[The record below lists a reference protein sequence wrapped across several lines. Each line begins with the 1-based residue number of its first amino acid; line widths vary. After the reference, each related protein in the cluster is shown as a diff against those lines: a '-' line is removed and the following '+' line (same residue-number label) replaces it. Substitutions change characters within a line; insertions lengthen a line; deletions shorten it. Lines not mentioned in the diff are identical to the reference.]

1 MSGWS
6 NACYVAIFRTIWT
19 SRRSLVAFPMMVV
32 PIVVAMVRLVL
43 RLWFGLM
50 LSQVIPLIRL
60 MMSYTIT
67 LIVVML

>member
-1 MSGWS
+1 M
-6 NACYVAIFRTIWT
+6 
-19 SRRSLVAFPMMVV
+19 
-32 PIVVAMVRLVL
+32 

-67 LIVVML
+67 LIVVMLGVGLIGFMVNSRLFFVIIITIDIALVG